1 MNKITK
7 KIIFYILIITLC
19 LILTFPIYWMFNTSI
34 SPVNELKT
42 YPPLLFPNRPQFGV
56 FFKIF
61 NERDIFNWMYNS
73 TVAAFC
79 STFISLVVST
89 LAAYSLSRFNF
100 KGNQSLGI
108 FILLSKMLPTTL
120 MVIPLFVIFRQI
132 GLVGSLWSI
141 VLAHATF
148 IIPFATWMLKGYFD
162 TIPVDLEQAAM
173 IDGCNVLQALYLIVL
188 PVSAPGIAATA
199 LYGFVLSWNE
209 FAYARTFLVINQN
222 SWTINIGIE
231 TFQGEYFTP
240 WNEIMAAS
248 LIVCIPVIFVYL
260 FLEKYLVSGLTSGFT
275 K

>member
-1 MNKITK
+1 MYNQIKNILFYIS
-7 KIIFYILIITLC
+7 IIFICML
-19 LILTFPIYWMFNTSI
+19 LTFPIYWMFNTAL
-34 SPVNELKT
+34 SPVNELKG
-42 YPPLLFPNRPQFGV
+42 YPPVLFPNTPQWNIFIKV
-56 FFKIF
+56 FEDREIL
-61 NERDIFNWMYNS
+61 NWIYNS
-73 TVAAFC
+73 SVAALC

-100 KGNQSLGI
+100 KGNESLGI

-120 MVIPLFVIFRQI
+120 MVIPLFVIFRQL
-132 GLVGSLWSI
+132 GLIGSLWSL

-162 TIPVDLEQAAM
+162 TIPLDLEQAAM
-173 IDGCNVLQALYLIVL
+173 IDGCNVFQALYKIIL

-209 FAYARTFLVINQN
+209 FAYARTFLVINQD

-231 TFQGEYFTP
+231 TFQGEYFTH
-240 WNEIMAAS
+240 WNEIMAGS

-260 FLEKYLVSGLTSGFT
+260 FLERYLVSGLTSGFT